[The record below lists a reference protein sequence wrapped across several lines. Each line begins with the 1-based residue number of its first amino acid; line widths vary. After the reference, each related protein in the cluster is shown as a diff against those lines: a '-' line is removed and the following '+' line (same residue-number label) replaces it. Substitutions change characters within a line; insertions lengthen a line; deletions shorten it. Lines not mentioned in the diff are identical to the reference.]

1 MPYSKEQLRDVK
13 FYQEYVDD
21 LRNKYID
28 RVLELKEDGF
38 RRNGILY
45 SFEDVQTTAGIED
58 TDWEI
63 QNSVFNNVIDRDD
76 IQRIYS
82 KQSES
87 YPEYIQTDLL
97 EKTVDRNISELSTS
111 RFAETLPDGIF
122 DGDVVTNDDFD
133 DKRIYLIENNQKRIF
148 NDLGLFY
155 VEYDIDSVK
164 TVPVNELA
172 NIPDGEEVE

>member
-45 SFEDVQTTAGIED
+45 SFEDVETTGGIEN
-58 TDWEI
+58 TNWPI
-63 QNSVFNNVIDRDD
+63 QNSVFYNVIGRDD
-76 IQRIYS
+76 IERIYS

-133 DKRIYLIENNQKRIF
+133 DKRIYLIENNQKRLYA
-148 NDLGLFY
+148 DEGLFFANSS
-155 VEYDIDSVK
+155 ILNLK
-164 TVPVNELA
+164 TITETELE
-172 NIPDGEEVE
+172 NIPSGEDFE